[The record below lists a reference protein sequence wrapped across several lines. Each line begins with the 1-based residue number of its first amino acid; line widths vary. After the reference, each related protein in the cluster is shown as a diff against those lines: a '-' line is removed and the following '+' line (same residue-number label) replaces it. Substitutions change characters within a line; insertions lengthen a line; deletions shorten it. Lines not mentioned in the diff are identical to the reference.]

1 MTSNYSHKALV
12 FGSISIDKIINKYG
26 TYVDVLGGSASYALL
41 ATKQKE
47 CQLVGTV
54 GSDFPN
60 GHFNLLGNHSINL
73 DDLKIEEG
81 KTFAWGGEY
90 AQDFSTR
97 ETLYVNPGVSEKYMP
112 VLSEDSKQCEYL
124 LLGNTHPNLQLTV
137 LDQIQSNPF
146 VILDTFKLY
155 MDIANN
161 DLKKIISK
169 SNLLCINYNEAVYLS
184 GLSHHTLREMA
195 ECILNMGTG
204 SLIIK
209 QGEDGASFFDSD
221 THFSIGAYPVET
233 VMDTTGAGDAFA
245 GGLLSSK
252 MAGKNIQES
261 MIAGATMASF
271 CIENIAHEGI
281 VNVSD
286 REYQLR
292 KEWIK
297 STLTY

>member
-12 FGSISIDKIINKYG
+12 FGSISIDKIVNKYG
-26 TYVDVLGGSASYALL
+26 TYSNVLGGSASYALL
-41 ATKQKE
+41 ATKNKE
-47 CQLVGTV
+47 CQLVGMV
-54 GSDFPN
+54 GSDFSKK
-60 GHFNLLGNHSINL
+60 HFNLLGNHSINL
-73 DDLKIEEG
+73 DDLNIEEG

-90 AQDFSTR
+90 ANDFSTR
-97 ETLYVNPGVSEKYMP
+97 KTLYVDPGVSEKYRP
-112 VLSEDSKQCEYL
+112 ILSEKAKQCEFL

-146 VILDTFKLY
+146 IILDTFKLY
-155 MDIANN
+155 IDIANN

-184 GLSHHTLREMA
+184 GLSNPSLKEMA
-195 ECILNMGTG
+195 ECILNMGTD

-209 QGEDGASFFDSD
+209 QGENGASFFDSN
-221 THFSIGAYPVET
+221 THFSIGAYPVKT
-233 VMDTTGAGDAFA
+233 VMDTTGAGDTFA

-252 MAGKNIQES
+252 IAGKNIEES

-281 VNVSD
+281 VTVPD
-286 REYQLR
+286 IEYQLR

>member
-12 FGSISIDKIINKYG
+12 FGSLSIDKIVNRYG
-26 TYVDVLGGSASYALL
+26 TYSDVLGGSASYALL

-47 CQLVGTV
+47 CQLIGMV
-54 GSDFPN
+54 GSDFPKE
-60 GHFNLLGNHSINL
+60 HFNLLGNHSINL

-90 AQDFSTR
+90 AHDFSSR
-97 ETLYVNPGVSEKYMP
+97 ETLYVDPGVSEKYIP
-112 VLSEDSKQCEYL
+112 ILSEKAKQCEFL
-124 LLGNTHPNLQLTV
+124 LLGNTHPSLQLTV
-137 LDQIQSNPF
+137 LDQIESKPF
-146 VILDTFKLY
+146 IILDTFKLY
-155 MDIANN
+155 MDIAKN

-184 GLSHHTLREMA
+184 GLSNATLQEMA
-195 ECILNMGTG
+195 EYILGMGTD

-209 QGEDGASFFDSD
+209 QGEDGASFFSSN
-221 THFSIGAYPVET
+221 THFSIGAYPVNT

-245 GGLLSSK
+245 GGLLSST
-252 MAGKNIQES
+252 MAGKNIQDA

-281 VNVSD
+281 VTVPD
-286 REYQLR
+286 TEYQLR

>member
-1 MTSNYSHKALV
+1 
-12 FGSISIDKIINKYG
+12 
-26 TYVDVLGGSASYALL
+26 LGGSASYALL

-81 KTFAWGGEY
+81 KTFSWGGEY

-97 ETLYVNPGVSEKYMP
+97 ETLYVDPGVSEKYMP

-124 LLGNTHPNLQLTV
+124 LLGNTHPNLQLIV

-146 VILDTFKLY
+146 IILDTFKLY
-155 MDIANN
+155 IDIAND
-161 DLKKIISK
+161 DLKKMISR

-184 GLSHHTLREMA
+184 GLSDHTLKEIA
-195 ECILNMGTG
+195 ECILNMGTD

-209 QGEDGASFFDSD
+209 QGEDGASFFDND
-221 THFSIGAYPVET
+221 NHFSIGAYPVET

-281 VNVSD
+281 VSVSD

>member
-54 GSDFPN
+54 GSDFSN
-60 GHFNLLGNHSINL
+60 EHFNLLSNHSINL

-161 DLKKIISK
+161 DLKKIIPK

-184 GLSHHTLREMA
+184 GLSNHTLREMA

-252 MAGKNIQES
+252 VAGKNIQES

-286 REYQLR
+286 GEYQLR

>member
-12 FGSISIDKIINKYG
+12 FGSLSIDKIVNRYG
-26 TYVDVLGGSASYALL
+26 TYPDVLGGSASYALL

-47 CQLVGTV
+47 CQLVGMV
-54 GSDFPN
+54 GSDFPKE
-60 GHFNLLGNHSINL
+60 HFNLLGNHSINL

-90 AQDFSTR
+90 AHDFSTR
-97 ETLYVNPGVSEKYMP
+97 ETLYVDPGVSEKYIP
-112 VLSEDSKQCEYL
+112 ILSEQAKQCEFL

-137 LDQIQSNPF
+137 LDQIESNPF
-146 VILDTFKLY
+146 IILDTFKLY
-155 MDIANN
+155 MDIAKN

-184 GLSHHTLREMA
+184 GLSNSTLQEMA
-195 ECILNMGTG
+195 ECILGMGTD

-209 QGEDGASFFDSD
+209 QGEDGASFFDSS
-221 THFSIGAYPVET
+221 THFSIGAYPVKT
-233 VMDTTGAGDAFA
+233 VMDTTGAGDTFA

-252 MAGKNIQES
+252 MAGKNIEDA

-281 VNVSD
+281 VTVPD
-286 REYQLR
+286 VEYQLR

>member
-54 GSDFPN
+54 GSDFSN
-60 GHFNLLGNHSINL
+60 EHFNLLSNHSINL

-271 CIENIAHEGI
+271 CIVNIAHEGI

>member
-54 GSDFPN
+54 GSDFSN
-60 GHFNLLGNHSINL
+60 EHFNLLGNHSINL

-97 ETLYVNPGVSEKYMP
+97 ETLYVDPGVSEKYMP

-124 LLGNTHPNLQLTV
+124 LLGNTHPNLQLIV
-137 LDQIQSNPF
+137 LDQMQSNPF

-155 MDIANN
+155 IDISN
-161 DLKKIISK
+161 DELKKIISK
-169 SNLLCINYNEAVYLS
+169 SNLLCINYSEAVYLS
-184 GLSHHTLREMA
+184 GLSNHTLKEMA
-195 ECILNMGTG
+195 EYILNMGTD

-209 QGEDGASFFDSD
+209 QGEYGASFFNSD

>member
-81 KTFAWGGEY
+81 KTFSWGGEY

-97 ETLYVNPGVSEKYMP
+97 ETLYVDPGVSEKYMP

-146 VILDTFKLY
+146 IILDTFKLY
-155 MDIANN
+155 IDIAND
-161 DLKKIISK
+161 DLKKIISQ

-184 GLSHHTLREMA
+184 GLSDHTLKEIA
-195 ECILNMGTG
+195 ECILNMGTD

-221 THFSIGAYPVET
+221 NHFSIGAYPVET

-281 VNVSD
+281 VSVSD

>member
-54 GSDFPN
+54 GSDFSN
-60 GHFNLLGNHSINL
+60 EHFNLLSNHSINL

-286 REYQLR
+286 GEYQLR

>member
-12 FGSISIDKIINKYG
+12 FGSISIDKIVNKYG
-26 TYVDVLGGSASYALL
+26 TYSNVLGGSASYALL
-41 ATKQKE
+41 ATKNKE
-47 CQLVGTV
+47 CQLVGMV
-54 GSDFPN
+54 GSDFSKK
-60 GHFNLLGNHSINL
+60 HFNLLGNHSINL
-73 DDLKIEEG
+73 DDLNIEEG

-90 AQDFSTR
+90 ANDFSTR
-97 ETLYVNPGVSEKYMP
+97 KTLYIDPGVSEKYRP
-112 VLSEDSKQCEYL
+112 ILSEKAKQCEFL

-146 VILDTFKLY
+146 IILDTFKLY
-155 MDIANN
+155 IDIANN

-184 GLSHHTLREMA
+184 GLSNPSLKEIA
-195 ECILNMGTG
+195 ECILNMGTD

-209 QGEDGASFFDSD
+209 QGENGASFFDSN
-221 THFSIGAYPVET
+221 THFSIGAYPVKT
-233 VMDTTGAGDAFA
+233 VMDTTGAGDTFA

-252 MAGKNIQES
+252 IAGKNIEES

-281 VNVSD
+281 VTVSD
-286 REYQLR
+286 VEYQLR

-297 STLTY
+297 SSLTY

>member
-54 GSDFPN
+54 GSDFSN
-60 GHFNLLGNHSINL
+60 EHFNLLSNHSINL

-184 GLSHHTLREMA
+184 GLLHHTLREMA

>member
-12 FGSISIDKIINKYG
+12 FGSISIDKIVNKYG
-26 TYVDVLGGSASYALL
+26 TYSNVLGGSASYALL
-41 ATKQKE
+41 ATKNKE
-47 CQLVGTV
+47 CQLVGMV
-54 GSDFPN
+54 GSDFSKK
-60 GHFNLLGNHSINL
+60 HFNLLGNHSINL

-90 AQDFSTR
+90 ANDFSTR
-97 ETLYVNPGVSEKYMP
+97 KTLYVDPGVSEKYRP
-112 VLSEDSKQCEYL
+112 ILSEKAKQCEFL

-146 VILDTFKLY
+146 IILDTFKLY
-155 MDIANN
+155 IDIANN

-184 GLSHHTLREMA
+184 GLSNPSLKEMA
-195 ECILNMGTG
+195 ECILNMGTD

-209 QGEDGASFFDSD
+209 QGENGASFFDSN
-221 THFSIGAYPVET
+221 THFSIGAYPVKT
-233 VMDTTGAGDAFA
+233 VMDTTGAGDTFA

-252 MAGKNIQES
+252 IAGKNIEES

-281 VNVSD
+281 VTVPD
-286 REYQLR
+286 VEYQLR

>member
-12 FGSISIDKIINKYG
+12 FGSISIDKIVNKYG
-26 TYVDVLGGSASYALL
+26 TYSNVLGGSASYALL
-41 ATKQKE
+41 ATKNKE
-47 CQLVGTV
+47 CQLVGMV
-54 GSDFPN
+54 GSDFSKK
-60 GHFNLLGNHSINL
+60 HFNLLGNHSINL
-73 DDLKIEEG
+73 DDLNIEEG

-90 AQDFSTR
+90 ANDFSTR
-97 ETLYVNPGVSEKYMP
+97 KTLYVDPGVSEKYRP
-112 VLSEDSKQCEYL
+112 ILSEKAKQCEFL

-146 VILDTFKLY
+146 IILDTFKLY
-155 MDIANN
+155 IDIANN

-184 GLSHHTLREMA
+184 GLSNPSLKEMA
-195 ECILNMGTG
+195 ECILNMGTD

-209 QGEDGASFFDSD
+209 QGENGASFFDSN
-221 THFSIGAYPVET
+221 THFSIGAYPVKT
-233 VMDTTGAGDAFA
+233 VMDTTGAGDTFA

-252 MAGKNIQES
+252 IAGKNIEES

-281 VNVSD
+281 VTVSD
-286 REYQLR
+286 VEYQLR